1 LGRGKL
7 KMESIPVQMGKGG
20 DTSIVA
26 FIKKPIG
33 VVLMLVV
40 VLILAGIT
48 AVSTISGQLT
58 AAVVSAA
65 GLIVLVLILFIIE
78 LV

>member
-1 LGRGKL
+1 
-7 KMESIPVQMGKGG
+7 MESIPIQMGRGTGG
-20 DTSIVA
+20 IVD

-48 AVSTISGQLT
+48 AVSAISGQLT

>member
-1 LGRGKL
+1 
-7 KMESIPVQMGKGG
+7 MESIPVQMGKGAG
-20 DTSIVA
+20 GGIVD

>member
-1 LGRGKL
+1 
-7 KMESIPVQMGKGG
+7 MGKGTG
-20 DTSIVA
+20 GIVD

-58 AAVVSAA
+58 AAAVSAA

-78 LV
+78 MV